1 LHGAGAQAHSADCPL
16 LQARLARQASPVP
29 PRPVERP
36 AIVSAPPPSAWTPA
50 SPRPAPAA
58 TRPKARR
65 RGLWDPEEIER
76 REQLIAR
83 ILKSERPPS
92 EYHVSAF
99 VSDRD
104 HKYIDLRVYKGRAGQ
119 LPTGNGLAIHIEK
132 LPDIIEALR
141 DALRRETEPSWTAP
155 RGVMRDE

>member
-1 LHGAGAQAHSADCPL
+1 
-16 LQARLARQASPVP
+16 
-29 PRPVERP
+29 
-36 AIVSAPPPSAWTPA
+36 
-50 SPRPAPAA
+50 
-58 TRPKARR
+58 
-65 RGLWDPEEIER
+65 
-76 REQLIAR
+76 
-83 ILKSERPPS
+83 
-92 EYHVSAF
+92 